1 MAETGRKSRRK
12 HRPTKDRV
20 LQARIPQDLDTELRV
35 RAEQWGLSVST
46 VVRNVLLHT
55 FDLVEGVVADS
66 AQLAR
71 VMQGRE
77 ALPHKALPDLSEPG
91 NEAGVVGWQEIVLN
105 RNGVCEECNEIL
117 ARGQRAAVGLPV
129 QPRPVLL
136 CLSCLAGL
144 FPTDDDQAVTAQ
156 SPPSAGSGKKPARRR
171 DQDSP

>member
-1 MAETGRKSRRK
+1 VAETGRKRRSK
-12 HRPTKDRV
+12 HRATKDRV

-46 VVRNVLLHT
+46 VVRNALLHT

-66 AQLAR
+66 TQLAR
-71 VMQGRE
+71 VMQGRK
-77 ALPHKALPDLSEPG
+77 APYLKALPELSEPG
-91 NEAGVVGWQEIVLN
+91 SKADVVGWQEIVLN

-136 CLSCLAGL
+136 CLSCLAAL
-144 FPTDDDQAVTAQ
+144 FPADDDQSVTAK